1 MGRIPLS
8 DTPDGIEMVAPIAPS
23 TAGGSG
29 SFLALGDDARRH
41 WCKTLNNL
49 QNPGVPVC
57 EQIVARL
64 GALLGIAVCK
74 SELINIPP
82 ALAGWQFHPSG
93 TQLEPGWAHGSV
105 PVDPA
110 LETRALDHRTENEN
124 AVRQAGFF
132 VLYDWLLGADPQW
145 LIATAGENAYH
156 SHDHGYYLGGPEW
169 SQASLNAALGA
180 PHELGMARAGLS
192 NAELARLAG
201 ELESLSAGQVIQ
213 ALSGLPLSWPI
224 TEDELEAVLE
234 FSMERRQDAADRAR
248 NLSA

>member
-1 MGRIPLS
+1 MGRISLS
-8 DTPDGIEMVAPIAPS
+8 DTPDGIGMVAPIAPS

-29 SFLALGDDARRH
+29 SFLALGDDGRRY

-49 QNPGVPVC
+49 QNARVPVC

-64 GALLGIAVCK
+64 GDLLGIAGCRSK
-74 SELINIPP
+74 LINIPP
-82 ALAGWQFHPSG
+82 TLAGWQFHPSG
-93 TQLEPGWAHGSV
+93 KQLETGWAHGSV

-110 LETRALDHRTENEN
+110 LETRALDHRTDDEN

-145 LIATAGENAYH
+145 LIATADENAYH

-169 SQASLNAALGA
+169 SEASLTAALGA
-180 PHELGMARAGLS
+180 PHELGMPGAGLS
-192 NAELARLAG
+192 DVELARLAG
-201 ELESLSAGQVIQ
+201 ELETLSAEQVIQ

-234 FSMERRQDAADRAR
+234 FSMERRQDVADRAR
-248 NLSA
+248 SLST